1 MAFTREYC
9 DDRARDAAKAAS
21 LATLDNVR
29 RRELRSEAAWREMSN
44 RIRQTENARSAREAQ
59 RRAEE
64 TLIARESQPA
74 TD

>member
-1 MAFTREYC
+1 MAFTRDYC

-29 RRELRSEAAWREMSN
+29 QRELRSEAAWREMSD

-59 RRAEE
+59 RLAEQA
-64 TLIARESQPA
+64 LIARETKPVA
-74 TD
+74 D

>member
-29 RRELRSEAAWREMSN
+29 QRELRSEAAWRTMSD
-44 RIRQTENARSAREAQ
+44 RIRQTEAARSVREAQ
-59 RRAEE
+59 RLCQTGADRPLA
-64 TLIARESQPA
+64 PA
-74 TD
+74 SD